1 MYLAVVIFPIKIY
14 TQVPFAPPIVGDFVV
29 ISEDFHEVLYVV
41 FANIFHTKIINAERK
56 AYRAPVVR
64 QKSRDNLTL
73 VIAPLVQLFLE

>member
-1 MYLAVVIFPIKIY
+1 MCLVVVVVPIK
-14 TQVPFAPPIVGDFVV
+14 THPQVPFDTPIVGDFVV
-29 ISEDFHEVLYVV
+29 ISEDCHEVLYVV

-73 VIAPLVQLFLE
+73 VIAPLVQFF